1 MRVLGISP
9 MHDSSVAIVHNGNL
23 EYFCKEERLTR
34 NKREHHPLMA
44 LENALNQSKGK
55 IDYFV
60 ISSPTKNDP
69 FNKYLESYINK
80 KFNKQVVRLCDHHHL
95 THASLCFYNSGFEDA
110 LVVVI
115 DRNGSHHERL
125 RESETIF
132 ECTYPNNF
140 KTLYKSFWLEKIG
153 LDEDLL
159 NQKKVNEVCKD
170 FNCDVVAES
179 TMNITKVYES
189 ATTLIG
195 ENVLENGKTM
205 GLAAYGKKNK
215 QERLFVNGVP
225 NTNLFFSNNDFFQSI
240 LQKKHINKVTTH
252 LQKDNFSYYADY
264 AFHVQEET
272 QEEVL
277 RLVKK
282 YVEKTNAKN
291 ICLSGGYALNVVTNE
306 YLVKM
311 LPDKN
316 FYFEPLAD
324 DSGNSIGAAMY
335 IYRSLTQ
342 DKKINKLTHTFFNNK
357 KHSIHVKGKSSSE
370 KEVAKFL
377 YDQKIVAVYNEQAEG
392 GPRALGNRSI
402 LFDPRN
408 IFAKNIVN
416 KVKNREWYR
425 PFAASIKKEYF
436 KEYFETHGLDE
447 SKFMTISFQ
456 SKTQKI
462 PGVVHVDNSCRVQTV
477 DVDIP
482 HLYKLLEEFYK
493 ITEVPV
499 LLNTSFNKAGE
510 ALVETVEDAILTF
523 QNTEID
529 VLWFPEKNEIL
540 KKDLNDSWR

>member
-9 MHDSSVAIVHNGNL
+9 MHDSSVAIVHNGNI

-34 NKREHHPLMA
+34 KKREGHPFKSLQ
-44 LENALNQSKGK
+44 NALDHAKGE

-60 ISSPTKNDP
+60 ISSPTKNDT
-69 FNKYLESYINK
+69 FNAYLEEHLQK
-80 KFNKQVVRLCDHHHL
+80 KFNKKVIRLCDHHHL
-95 THASLCFYNSGFEDA
+95 THASLCFFNSGFEDA
-110 LVVVI
+110 LVIII
-115 DRNGSHHERL
+115 DRNGSHHQRL

-132 ECTYPNNF
+132 DCTYPNNF
-140 KTLYKSFWLEKIG
+140 KTIYKSFWLEKIG
-153 LDEDLL
+153 LEEDLL
-159 NQKKVNEVCKD
+159 NFETVKEICKD

-205 GLAAYGKKNK
+205 GLAAYGKKTN
-215 QERLFVNGVP
+215 QANLFIDGVP
-225 NTNLFFSNNDFFQSI
+225 NTNLFISNNDYFQSV
-240 LQKKHINKVTTH
+240 LQKKHIDKTTSD
-252 LQKDNFSYYADY
+252 LKEDDFSFYADY
-264 AFHVQEET
+264 AFHVQKQT

-282 YVEKTNAKN
+282 YLSKTNKKN
-291 ICLSGGYALNVVTNE
+291 ICLSGGYGLNVVTNE
-306 YLVKM
+306 YLIKM
-311 LPDKN
+311 LPDHN

-324 DSGNSIGAAMY
+324 DSGNSIGAAMW
-335 IYRSLTQ
+335 IYRSLTK
-342 DKKINKLTHTFFNNK
+342 DKKVNKLKHTFFNTKEQDIN
-357 KHSIHVKGKSSSE
+357 IKGIKTTPLE
-370 KEVAKFL
+370 IAKFL
-377 YDQKIVAVYNEQAEG
+377 NDQKIVAVFNGKAEA

-408 IFAKNIVN
+408 IYAKIIVN

-425 PFAASIKKEYF
+425 PFAASILKPYF

-456 SKTQKI
+456 SKTKKI

-477 DVDIP
+477 DTDIP
-482 HLYKLLEEFYK
+482 HFHALLEEFNK
-493 ITEVPV
+493 ITKIPV

-510 ALVETVEDAILTF
+510 ALVETVEDAIFTF
-523 QNTEID
+523 ENSKID
-529 VLWFPEKNEIL
+529 ILWFPEKNKMI
-540 KKDLNDSWR
+540 KKI